1 MNLKYIRN
9 NTKPSATYVQ
19 SDFITHINNKEDI
32 KVIVEAG
39 ARDLLDALELEK
51 IYPNA
56 RILSFE
62 CNPECVEVCKNN
74 LSFSQGRI
82 TFFNCAISD
91 KNGILDFYSFDS
103 ENCNEH
109 DAGCSSLYEHKNT
122 SNVPMN
128 KIQVGTR
135 TLKSIL
141 EELNLSTVD
150 MLCLDLQGGE
160 YNALLGLEEYINTVK
175 YIIAEFDSD
184 YYKNAPDDNMLIS
197 VLKNNNF
204 IPIYTNCDTLFKR
217 Q

>member
-9 NTKPSATYVQ
+9 NTIPSATYVQ
-19 SDFITHINNKEDI
+19 SDFIAHINDKESI

-39 ARDLLDALELEK
+39 ARDLLDALQLEK

-56 RILSFE
+56 QIFSFE
-62 CNPECVEVCKNN
+62 CNPECVDVCKNN

-82 TFFNCAISD
+82 TFFNCAISN
-91 KNGILDFYSFDS
+91 KNETLSFYSFDS

-122 SNVPMN
+122 SNVPMK
-128 KIQVGTR
+128 KIQVSAR
-135 TLKSIL
+135 TLKTIL
-141 EELNLSTVD
+141 TELGISSVD

-160 YNALLGLEEYINTVK
+160 YNALLGLEEYISSVK
-175 YIIAEFDSD
+175 YIVAEFDSN
-184 YYKNAPDDNMLIS
+184 YYKDAPDNN
-197 VLKNNNF
+197 VLLNFLKSNNF
-204 IPIYTNCDTLFKR
+204 IPVYTNHDTLFQK